1 MKLDLECVRDIL
13 LLIEA
18 KRNFSVNEAG
28 CVELDPISMHEI
40 WKALPDR
47 DNADIAYSLELLD
60 EAGFIDMSTLDAD
73 GAMVEAFISRLTFQG
88 HEYLET
94 IRPETVWKKTTSVLS
109 KIGSFSLDL
118 VKDVA
123 SSILSDMAKGFLGI
137 GQ

>member
-18 KRNFSVNEAG
+18 KRNYSIDESG
-28 CVELDPISMHEI
+28 CVETDPISMREI